1 MYRLLKSLNNN
12 VVLVKDEQG
21 QQAVVMGLGIVHNKK
36 KGDIIPDARIEKL
49 FSLKNEESKETTL
62 LAKEASGEDLE
73 LSFTIRQK
81 NLLWSKWKS

>member
-12 VVLVKDEQG
+12 VALVKDEQG

-49 FSLKNEESKETTL
+49 FSLKNEESALHPNNGTREKHFYATNFLYWTGD
-62 LAKEASGEDLE
+62 K
-73 LSFTIRQK
+73 SFNRC
-81 NLLWSKWKS
+81 

>member
-49 FSLKNEESKETTL
+49 FSLKNEESKESFL
-62 LAKEASGEDLE
+62 LLLRDMPLDFIKVSYFFY
-73 LSFTIRQK
+73 SFR
-81 NLLWSKWKS
+81 S